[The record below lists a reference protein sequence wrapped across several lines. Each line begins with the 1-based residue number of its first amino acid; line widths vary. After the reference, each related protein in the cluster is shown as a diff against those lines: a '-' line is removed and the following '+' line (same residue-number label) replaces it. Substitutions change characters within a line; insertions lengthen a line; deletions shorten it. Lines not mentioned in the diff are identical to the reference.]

1 MLGFLSPSPLSSYS
15 GSNDKLDCREQRK
28 GKRCATVSEQHII
41 FSFFY
46 DLQTYTETQDVAQSG
61 QFVPVQISTVPV
73 GFWRHV
79 TLFLCTEARSLVYQF
94 S

>member
-46 DLQTYTETQDVAQSG
+46 DLQTYTETQDAAQ
-61 QFVPVQISTVPV
+61 TVSLY
-73 GFWRHV
+73 
-79 TLFLCTEARSLVYQF
+79 LFRYRQYLWGSAVMSLCSFALKPGH
-94 S
+94 